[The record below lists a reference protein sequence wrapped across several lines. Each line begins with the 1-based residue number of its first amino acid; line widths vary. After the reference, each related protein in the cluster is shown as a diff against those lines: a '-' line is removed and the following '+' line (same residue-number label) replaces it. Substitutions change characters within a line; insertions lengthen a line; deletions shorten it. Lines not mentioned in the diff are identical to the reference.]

1 MVVENKMP
9 QQRMH
14 IKNAAAEYSGYE
26 NLTPLTPTERQSCL
40 TEFKGVFFT
49 LENLLE
55 VKKTLGAFSCSTA
68 PKNCIPEPPFP
79 AAALQREP

>member
-40 TEFKGVFFT
+40 TEFKGFF
-49 LENLLE
+49 LHL
-55 VKKTLGAFSCSTA
+55 KTY
-68 PKNCIPEPPFP
+68 
-79 AAALQREP
+79 